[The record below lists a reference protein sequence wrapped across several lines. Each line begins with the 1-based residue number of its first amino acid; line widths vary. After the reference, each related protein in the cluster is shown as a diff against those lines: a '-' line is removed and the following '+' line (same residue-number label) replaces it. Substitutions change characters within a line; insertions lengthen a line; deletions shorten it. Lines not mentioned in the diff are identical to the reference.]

1 MRALISGSLA
11 ALLLT
16 GLACAP
22 VDPND
27 PNGPPNESTVLLLL
41 NQFGVFDEVITTGEQ
56 HAFVLDIADALP
68 DVDPVSA
75 KLSIDPD
82 DVTVD
87 LGTSGAP
94 VEITIAVAVVPDS
107 SSSFCDDATDTVELT
122 IAVDTNGTVAVAPED
137 IEISSNAFALAN
149 TGTFGMCVTATADA
163 QVTLTITRIG
173 MTFVLDEAA
182 KTTQAPAAAPAVEAQ
197 AATADER
204 RQQAS
209 AASGPA
215 ALFSAASPDAA
226 RRPDAGRGAGVSVNS
241 TAVAART

>member
-1 MRALISGSLA
+1 MRALFTGSLA

-16 GLACAP
+16 GLACAT
-22 VDPND
+22 DGPN
-27 PNGPPNESTVLLLL
+27 NPPNESTVLLLL
-41 NQFGVFDEVITTGEQ
+41 NQFGVFDEDITTGEA
-56 HAFVLDIADALP
+56 HAFVLDIADVLP

-75 KLSIDPD
+75 TLSIDPD

-94 VEITIAVAVVPDS
+94 VEITIEVAVVPDS
-107 SSSFCDDATDTVELT
+107 SSAFCEDATDNVQLT
-122 IAVDTNGTVAVAPED
+122 ISVDTNGDVAVTPED

-163 QVTLTITRIG
+163 QVTLTVTRIG

-197 AATADER
+197 EATADER
-204 RQQAS
+204 RQRAS
-209 AASGPA
+209 AVQE
-215 ALFSAASPDAA
+215 SAAVVSATSPDAA
-226 RRPDAGRGAGVSVNS
+226 RGPGAGRHAGVPLNR
-241 TAVAART
+241 TAVRART